1 MPVRPPETETVW
13 LPAVA
18 YVCSWLP
25 ETPVLSVPSPQ
36 FMFISVPTNGKVM
49 VWLAATVCQVVTNRP
64 GSAASCCWVSNS
76 LFSISAA
83 ATCKS
88 PYLSRRARPPAMP
101 DDVLDASRGAPAAV
115 APGPVRSSVLTPW
128 PADTTAAG

>member
-36 FMFISVPTNGKVM
+36 SMSMSEPANGKVM
-49 VWLAATVCQVVTNRP
+49 VWLAELVSQVVTTP
-64 GSAASCCWVSNS
+64 GA
-76 LFSISAA
+76 
-83 ATCKS
+83 
-88 PYLSRRARPPAMP
+88 RAR
-101 DDVLDASRGAPAAV
+101 SYR
-115 APGPVRSSVLTPW
+115 R
-128 PADTTAAG
+128 